1 MQILFTN
8 GRSDSCFSGKFLM
21 TMFLTVILA
30 AALMTFFSSVKP
42 AVAETTEFW
51 QQQLEQARQ
60 SFAEDES
67 LLSRYQLAVSRAN
80 TGELMEAYEMLKK
93 FEDDFDQDKL
103 EEEIAF
109 ELRLVELGSENL
121 LYLNYAAFFY
131 SITDDYEKSADLF
144 AQISELD
151 SGNIWPRNYKA
162 VILIEE
168 LEDYDR
174 ALKVLDRALDIE
186 ENDYSYLLQG
196 LAHYR
201 AGNYL
206 RAVNSLRQGRGTLE
220 EIEVNL

>member
-1 MQILFTN
+1 
-8 GRSDSCFSGKFLM
+8 
-21 TMFLTVILA
+21 MFLTVILA

-220 EIEVNL
+220 EIEENL

>member
-220 EIEVNL
+220 EIEENL